1 MADAPATSPDGTPL
15 VEPTWGLG
23 DAAVGWVVAQIF
35 AVIVGGLIVGAA
47 GYSTTKVDSWPLWLV
62 AVTQVPL
69 WVGLVGAP
77 VYAARV
83 KGNGVRI
90 DFGLKARLVDVPVG
104 AVVGLASQLLLVPAV
119 SWLWVVMLRK
129 HLSDLDE
136 VAKHLTDKAH
146 HSVSGAVLLVLIVV
160 IAAPIVEELFYR
172 GLLLRSLERRVGN
185 GWAVV
190 WCGLIFGASH
200 FELLQLPALAV
211 FGMVLALLAQ
221 RSGRLGPSIFAH
233 MAFNGVTV
241 FALLSR

>member
-1 MADAPATSPDGTPL
+1 MADAPATRSDGTPL

-23 DAAVGWVVAQIF
+23 DAVMGWVVAQVF
-35 AVIVGGLIVGAA
+35 AVLVGGAIVGAA
-47 GYSTTKVDSWPLWLV
+47 GYDSRHTDLWPLWLV
-62 AVTQVPL
+62 AVTEVPL

-83 KGNGVRI
+83 KGNGLRI

-104 AVVGLASQLLLVPAV
+104 GVVGLVSQLLLVPAV
-119 SWLWVVMLRK
+119 SWLWVVILRR
-129 HLSDLDE
+129 HLSDLDD
-136 VAKHLTDKAH
+136 VAKHLADKAH
-146 HSVSGAVLLVLIVV
+146 HSVGGAVLLVLIVV
-160 IAAPIVEELFYR
+160 VAAPIVEELFYR
-172 GLLLRSLERRVGN
+172 GLLLRSLERRVGD

-190 WCGLIFGASH
+190 WCGLIFGLSH
-200 FELLQLPALAV
+200 FEPLQLPALAV

-241 FALLSR
+241 FALLAR